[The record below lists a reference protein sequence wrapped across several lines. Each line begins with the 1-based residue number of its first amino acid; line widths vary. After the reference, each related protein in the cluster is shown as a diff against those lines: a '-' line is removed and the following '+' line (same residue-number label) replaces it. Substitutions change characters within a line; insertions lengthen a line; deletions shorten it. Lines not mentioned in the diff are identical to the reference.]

1 MIEIKAIISS
11 PEGVKTDVSE
21 IVGDVNLS
29 GSIKES
35 TRTLSFKALRA
46 DVDKNFTAYNLN
58 LGDRASF
65 YEIKEGKP
73 IKFFEGVAWSKGTKD
88 NSVDLDITCY
98 DRAIYLNK
106 NEPKDQVF
114 TDKSADEVARAI
126 ITDLGLTPGD
136 LAKTGKYSYNLR
148 GLTAYD
154 AIMAAYTKDSEKTGK
169 QYKLVDVGGK
179 INVFEAGEEH
189 PVVLEELDE
198 PVVGKL
204 LDVSYHES
212 LDELVNEVKTIEDKK
227 KDEKK
232 EASKDSKSQERFG
245 KIQKVLKGD
254 SSGVAGL
261 MKGAKTEIDVSC
273 IGDWDMVAGKSI
285 ELKSSIISGKFY
297 IESDSHKLDDAVHIV
312 DLKLTSEL
320 EMDKKGESSG
330 KAG

>member
-11 PEGVKTDVSE
+11 PDGDKTDISE
-21 IVGDVNLS
+21 IVGDIGLS

-46 DVDKNFTAYNLN
+46 DIDKNFKAYNLN
-58 LGDRASF
+58 LGDTAAF
-65 YEIKEGKP
+65 YEVKDGKS
-73 IKFFEGVAWSKGTKD
+73 IKFFEGVTWSKATKD

-106 NEPKDQVF
+106 NEANGQVF
-114 TDKSADEVARAI
+114 ADMSADEVARTI
-126 ITDLGLTPGD
+126 INDLGLVVGD

-169 QYKLVDVGGK
+169 QYKLVDIDGK

-189 PVVLEELDE
+189 PVILEELDE

-212 LDELVNEVKTIEDKK
+212 LDELVNEVKAIEDEK

-232 EASKDSKSQERFG
+232 EAGKDAKSQERFG

-261 MKGAKTEIDVSC
+261 MKGAKTEVEVSC

>member
-1 MIEIKAIISS
+1 MIE
-11 PEGVKTDVSE
+11 VKTLIVSPQGATTDISD
-21 IVGDVNLS
+21 IVGDINLS

-46 DVDKNFTAYNLN
+46 DIDKNFEAYNVS
-58 LGDRASF
+58 LGDRAVF
-65 YEIKEGKP
+65 YEIKDGKP
-73 IKFFEGVAWSKGTKD
+73 IKFFEGVIWSKATKD

-106 NEPKDQVF
+106 NEANGQVF
-114 TDKSADEVARAI
+114 ADMSADEVARTI
-126 ITDLGLTPGD
+126 INDLGLVVGV

-169 QYKLVDVGGK
+169 QYKLVDIDGK

-189 PVVLEELDE
+189 PVILEELDE

-204 LDVSYHES
+204 IDVSYHES
-212 LDELVNEVKTIEDKK
+212 LDELVNEVKAIEDEK

-232 EASKDSKSQERFG
+232 EAGKDAKSQERFG

-261 MKGAKTEIDVSC
+261 MKGAKTEVEVSC

>member
-1 MIEIKAIISS
+1 MIEIKTIISS
-11 PEGVKTDVSE
+11 PDGLKTDISE
-21 IVGDVNLS
+21 VVGGVNLS

-46 DVDKNFTAYNLN
+46 DIDRNFTAYNLN
-58 LGDRASF
+58 LGDMATF
-65 YEIKEGKP
+65 YEVKEGKP
-73 IKFFEGVAWSKGTKD
+73 IKFFEGVCWSKATKD

-106 NEPKDQVF
+106 NEPKDQAF

-126 ITDLGLTPGD
+126 IKDLGLDAGD

-148 GLTAYD
+148 GLTGYD

-169 QYKLVDVGGK
+169 QYKLVDIDGL
-179 INVFEAGEEH
+179 ISVFEAGKEH
-189 PVVLEELDE
+189 PVILEELDE

-204 LDVSYHES
+204 LDVSYQES

-232 EASKDSKSQERFG
+232 EAGKDSKSQERFG

-261 MKGAKTEIDVSC
+261 MKGAKTEIDVTC

-285 ELKSSIISGKFY
+285 KLKSSIISGKFY
-297 IESDSHKLDDAVHIV
+297 IESDSHRLDDAVHIV

-330 KAG
+330 KPS

>member
-11 PEGVKTDVSE
+11 PDGLKTDISE
-21 IVGDVNLS
+21 VVGDVSLS

-35 TRTLSFKALRA
+35 TRILTFKALRA
-46 DVDKNFTAYNLN
+46 DIDKNFEAYNVN
-58 LGDRASF
+58 LGDRAVI
-65 YEIKEGKP
+65 YEIKNGKR
-73 IKFFEGVAWSKGTKD
+73 IKFFDGVVWSKATKD

-98 DRAIYLNK
+98 DKAIYLNK
-106 NEPKDQVF
+106 NEPKDQAF
-114 TDKSADEVARAI
+114 TNKSADEVASAI
-126 ITDLGLTPGD
+126 IKDLGLVAGK

-169 QYKLVDVGGK
+169 QYKLVDIDGK
-179 INVFEAGEEH
+179 INVFEAGEKH

-204 LDVSYHES
+204 LDTSYKES
-212 LDELVNEVKTIEDKK
+212 LDELVNEVKAIEDNKKDKK
-227 KDEKK
+227 K
-232 EASKDSKSQERFG
+232 EAGNDPKSQERFG

-297 IESDSHKLDDAVHIV
+297 IESDSHRLDDAVHIV
-312 DLKLTSEL
+312 NLKLTSEL
-320 EMDKKGESSG
+320 EMDKKGESNG
-330 KAG
+330 KTG

>member
-1 MIEIKAIISS
+1 MIE
-11 PEGVKTDVSE
+11 VKTLIVSPQGATTDISD
-21 IVGDVNLS
+21 IVGDINLS

-46 DVDKNFTAYNLN
+46 DIDKNFEAYNVN
-58 LGDRASF
+58 LGDRAVF
-65 YEIKEGKP
+65 YEIKDGKP
-73 IKFFEGVAWSKGTKD
+73 IKFFEGVIWSKATKD

-106 NEPKDQVF
+106 NEANGQVF
-114 TDKSADEVARAI
+114 ADMSADEVARTI
-126 ITDLGLTPGD
+126 INDLGLVVGD

-169 QYKLVDVGGK
+169 QYKLVDIDGK

-189 PVVLEELDE
+189 PVILEELDE

-212 LDELVNEVKTIEDKK
+212 LDELVNEVKAIEDEK

-232 EASKDSKSQERFG
+232 EAGKDAKSQERFG

-261 MKGAKTEIDVSC
+261 MKGAKTEVEVSC

>member
-11 PEGVKTDVSE
+11 PDGDKTDISE
-21 IVGDVNLS
+21 IVGGIGLS

-46 DVDKNFTAYNLN
+46 DIDKNFKAYNLN
-58 LGDRASF
+58 LGDTAVF
-65 YEIKEGKP
+65 YEVKDGKP
-73 IKFFEGVAWSKGTKD
+73 IKFFEGVTWSKATKD

-114 TDKSADEVARAI
+114 TDKSADEVAKAI

-169 QYKLVDVGGK
+169 QYKLVDIDGV
-179 INVFEAGEEH
+179 INVFEAGKEH
-189 PVVLEELDE
+189 PIILEELDE

-204 LDVSYHES
+204 LDVSYQES
-212 LDELVNEVKTIEDKK
+212 LDELVNEIKTIEDEK

-232 EASKDSKSQERFG
+232 EAGKDTSSQERFG
-245 KIQKVLKGD
+245 KIQKILKGD

>member
-11 PEGVKTDVSE
+11 PDGLKTDISE
-21 IVGDVNLS
+21 IVGAVNLS

-35 TRTLSFKALRA
+35 TRSLSFKALRA

-136 LAKTGKYSYNLR
+136 LTKTGKYSYNLR

-179 INVFEAGEEH
+179 VNVFEAGEEH

-204 LDVSYHES
+204 LDVSYQES

-227 KDEKK
+227 KDKKK
-232 EASKDSKSQERFG
+232 EASKDTSSQERFG

-330 KAG
+330 KAS

>member
-1 MIEIKAIISS
+1 MIE
-11 PEGVKTDVSE
+11 VKTLIVSPQGATTDISD
-21 IVGDVNLS
+21 IVGDINLS

-46 DVDKNFTAYNLN
+46 DIDKNFEAYNVN
-58 LGDRASF
+58 LGDRAVF
-65 YEIKEGKP
+65 YEIKDGKP
-73 IKFFEGVAWSKGTKD
+73 IKFFEGVIWSKATKD
-88 NSVDLDITCY
+88 NAVDLDISCY
-98 DRAIYLNK
+98 DKAIYLNK

-114 TDKSADEVARAI
+114 ADMSADEVARTI
-126 ITDLGLTPGD
+126 INDLGLVVGG

-169 QYKLVDVGGK
+169 QYKLVDIDGK

-189 PVVLEELDE
+189 PVILEELDE

-212 LDELVNEVKTIEDKK
+212 LDELVNEVKAIEDEK

-232 EASKDSKSQERFG
+232 EAGKDAKSQERFG

-261 MKGAKTEIDVSC
+261 MKGAKTEVEVSC

>member
-1 MIEIKAIISS
+1 MIE
-11 PEGVKTDVSE
+11 VKTLIVSPQGATTDISD
-21 IVGDVNLS
+21 IVGDINLS

-46 DVDKNFTAYNLN
+46 DIDKNFEAYNVN
-58 LGDRASF
+58 LGDRAVF
-65 YEIKEGKP
+65 YEIKDGKP
-73 IKFFEGVAWSKGTKD
+73 IKFFEGVIWSKATKD

-106 NEPKDQVF
+106 NEANGQVF
-114 TDKSADEVARAI
+114 ADMSADEVARTI
-126 ITDLGLTPGD
+126 INDLGLVVGN

-169 QYKLVDVGGK
+169 QYKLVDIDGK

-189 PVVLEELDE
+189 PVILEELDE

-204 LDVSYHES
+204 IDVSYHES
-212 LDELVNEVKTIEDKK
+212 LDELVNEVKAIEDEK

-232 EASKDSKSQERFG
+232 EAGKDAESQERFG

-261 MKGAKTEIDVSC
+261 MKGAKTEVEVSC

>member
-11 PEGVKTDVSE
+11 PDGNKTDISE
-21 IVGDVNLS
+21 IVGDVGLS

-46 DVDKNFTAYNLN
+46 DIDKNFTAYNLN
-58 LGDRASF
+58 LGDMAVF
-65 YEIKEGKP
+65 YEVKEGKP
-73 IKFFEGVAWSKGTKD
+73 IKFFEGVTWSKGTKD

-136 LAKTGKYSYNLR
+136 LAKTSKYSYNLR

-189 PVVLEELDE
+189 PIILEELDE

-204 LDVSYHES
+204 LDVSYKES
-212 LDELVNEVKTIEDKK
+212 LDELVNEVKAIEDEK

-232 EASKDSKSQERFG
+232 EAGKDAKSQERFG

-297 IESDSHKLDDAVHIV
+297 IESDSHRLDDAVHIV